1 MFHSIPLSGLFTC
14 NVLTCF
20 LEPIFYLKN
29 ITMDTWTLLKK
40 FRGDSKAK
48 WQKNNWHT
56 TSNFF
61 VSLLRDI
68 RISFH
73 RSIMYKANNFNATED
88 FFFDI
93 YEIDPILVI
102 LSTLLLLPFLFGM
115 IWFDWR
121 GSDNKRSLLNMLV
134 SSCSW
139 AGIGLL
145 LFVQVNSK

>member
-1 MFHSIPLSGLFTC
+1 
-14 NVLTCF
+14 
-20 LEPIFYLKN
+20 
-29 ITMDTWTLLKK
+29 
-40 FRGDSKAK
+40 
-48 WQKNNWHT
+48 
-56 TSNFF
+56 
-61 VSLLRDI
+61 
-68 RISFH
+68 
-73 RSIMYKANNFNATED
+73 MYKANNFNATED

-102 LSTLLLLPFLFGM
+102 LSFLSTLLLLPFLFGM

-145 LFVQVNSK
+145 LFVQVKSK